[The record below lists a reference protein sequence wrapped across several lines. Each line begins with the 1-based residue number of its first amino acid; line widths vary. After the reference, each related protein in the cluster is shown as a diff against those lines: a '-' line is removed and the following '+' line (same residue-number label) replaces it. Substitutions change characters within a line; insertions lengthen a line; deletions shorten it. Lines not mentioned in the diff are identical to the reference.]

1 MDLGRGGR
9 PGLASVPVTE
19 IREISAD
26 QTKLAAATLL
36 ELRPRWGTV
45 DALVDFVDTDLRP
58 RGYRLVGVFA
68 GRDDSAVSV
77 LGFREAWHSAWGH
90 HLYVDDLI
98 TAATARGHGYAD
110 LLMVWAKQEAS
121 RLECEAVH
129 LDSGVG
135 ADRAAAHR
143 LYMRH
148 HLHITAHH
156 FTVQM
161 DHH

>member
-1 MDLGRGGR
+1 M
-9 PGLASVPVTE
+9 TE

-26 QTKLAAATLL
+26 QTKLGAAALL

-58 RGYRLVGVFA
+58 RGYRLVGVFTEA
-68 GRDDSAVSV
+68 DDAAVSV
-77 LGFREAWHSAWGH
+77 LGFREASHSAWGH

-98 TAATARGHGYAD
+98 TTPAARGHGHAD
-110 LLMVWAKQEAS
+110 LLMTWAKQEAL
-121 RLECEAVH
+121 RLNCEAVH

-135 ADRAAAHR
+135 PDRAPAHR

-148 HLHITAHH
+148 HLAITAHH
-156 FTVQM
+156 FTVSA
-161 DHH
+161 DNY